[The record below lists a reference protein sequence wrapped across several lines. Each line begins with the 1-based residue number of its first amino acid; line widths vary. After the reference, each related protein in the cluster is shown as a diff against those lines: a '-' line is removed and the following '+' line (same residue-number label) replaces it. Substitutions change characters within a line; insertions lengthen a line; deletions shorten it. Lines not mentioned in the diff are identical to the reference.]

1 MIDKLKNRWAQI
13 PSNQK
18 RTVVLTTVLTAII
31 ALSLVGYYIKSKS
44 GEIPQGRTT
53 QGNKEIVL
61 DSRLLEK
68 SAYLETQKEIAKTE
82 EKLSLFRKELD
93 EIREQKEKTNL
104 KEEKHPSPPVPKVSV
119 PEKSSRYPVTPL
131 PPPPQPPASTTG
143 ASPSGQAAKGTAE
156 TVGDIELV
164 SNPQS
169 QGKDPKQTDVKKNE
183 KADSVYLPPS
193 FMEATLLSG
202 LDAPTVESA
211 KGNPVPVLLRIKDL
225 AILPNRVKADLKGCF
240 VIAEGHGN
248 LADERAH
255 LRLTNLSCLS
265 RKGQAVIDQKVKG
278 FVVDSDG
285 KIGLRGAVVS
295 RMGSAIARSVLAGF
309 FGGVGDAV
317 KSSAVTSSVSALG
330 TTQTI
335 DPGQVAQA
343 GLGSGLAQGAHE
355 LQKFYLEL
363 AKQSMPVIEVG
374 ATRNI
379 TLVVSEG
386 VELEIKE
393 KPGGKKHQ

>member
-1 MIDKLKNRWAQI
+1 MKDRLNTLWRSVT
-13 PSNQK
+13 PRQK
-18 RTVVLTTVLTAII
+18 RTLVVLAIVTAVL
-31 ALSLVGYYIKSKS
+31 ALSLAGYLFKAREGGTI
-44 GEIPQGRTT
+44 QGKNL
-53 QGNKEIVL
+53 QKKKEITL
-61 DSRLLEK
+61 DSGLLEK
-68 SAYLETQKEIAKTE
+68 SAYLEGRKEIAKTE
-82 EKLSLFRKELD
+82 EKLSLLQKELN
-93 EIREQKEKTNL
+93 EIKEQKSKTVHAEA
-104 KEEKHPSPPVPKVSV
+104 KPSLPVAPKPAESAKAVQYPVP
-119 PEKSSRYPVTPL
+119 PP
-131 PPPPQPPASTTG
+131 PPPPQPVSST
-143 ASPSGQAAKGTAE
+143 APPQAGQLSKQAVESA
-156 TVGDIELV
+156 GDIELV
-164 SNPQS
+164 SNLQA
-169 QGKDPKQTDVKKNE
+169 QGKDQKQAEVKKNE

-202 LDAPTVESA
+202 LDAPTVDSA

-255 LRLTNLSCLS
+255 LRLANLSCLS
-265 RKGQAVIDQKVKG
+265 RKGQAVIDQKIKG
-278 FVVDSDG
+278 FVVDGDG
-285 KIGLRGAVVS
+285 KIGLRGIVVS

-309 FGGVGDAV
+309 FGGVGDAI
-317 KSSAVTSSVSALG
+317 KSATVTSSISALG
-330 TTQTI
+330 TTQTV
-335 DPGQVAQA
+335 DPGKIAQA

-355 LQKFYLEL
+355 LQRFYLDL

-393 KPGGKKHQ
+393 KAGGRSKR

>member
-1 MIDKLKNRWAQI
+1 VKDKLKTLWQNITPR
-13 PSNQK
+13 QK
-18 RTVVLTTVLTAII
+18 RTLVILTIVTAVLAFSLTGYLFKTRDGGTVP
-31 ALSLVGYYIKSKS
+31 GKN
-44 GEIPQGRTT
+44 PQRK
-53 QGNKEIVL
+53 KEITL
-61 DSRLLEK
+61 DAGLLEK
-68 SAYLETQKEIAKTE
+68 SAYLEGRKEIAKTE
-82 EKLSLFRKELD
+82 EKLSLLQKELN
-93 EIREQKEKTNL
+93 EIKEQKAKAAQAEAKPPLPAVL
-104 KEEKHPSPPVPKVSV
+104 KSDSTKAIHYPMPPP
-119 PEKSSRYPVTPL
+119 
-131 PPPPQPPASTTG
+131 PPPPQPVSSTGLSTAGQPSKPA
-143 ASPSGQAAKGTAE
+143 AE
-156 TVGDIELV
+156 TAGDIELV
-164 SNPQS
+164 SNPHAQE
-169 QGKDPKQTDVKKNE
+169 KDQKQAEVKKNE
-183 KADSVYLPPS
+183 KGDSVYLPPS

-255 LRLTNLSCLS
+255 LRLANLSCLS
-265 RKGQAVIDQKVKG
+265 RKGQAVIDQKIKG

-285 KIGLRGAVVS
+285 KIGLRGTVVS

-309 FGGVGDAV
+309 FGGVGDAI
-317 KSSAVTSSVSALG
+317 KSATVTSSISALG
-330 TTQTI
+330 TTQMV
-335 DPGQVAQA
+335 DPGKIAQA

-355 LQKFYLEL
+355 IQKFYLEL

-393 KPGGKKHQ
+393 KTGGKNKR